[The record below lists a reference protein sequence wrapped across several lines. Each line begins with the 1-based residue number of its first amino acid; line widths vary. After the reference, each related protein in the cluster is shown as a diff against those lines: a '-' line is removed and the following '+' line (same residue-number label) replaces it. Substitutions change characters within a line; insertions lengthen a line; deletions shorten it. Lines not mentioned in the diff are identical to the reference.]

1 MFGRNLPIDEGG
13 TRFVK
18 EILLFVFLCTFA
30 LKDFAI
36 AQKKI
41 CEQRKETVRVSVDN
55 SDDPKPISHPIC
67 SIYSGIPRSLNLHS
81 SLTVSSGYS
90 TTLGPWKTD
99 ITATT
104 FCVGEPPTPNDPGNL
119 ASAWDSKWIATSKS
133 QNPFYVALPYN
144 DVAGGHTKPEAR
156 SIIPWF
162 KQAFVRDGQ
171 SVLKD
176 RWIAIRK
183 GSRVCYA
190 QWEDVGPFQVDHWQ
204 YVFGKERP
212 RPNVNRD
219 AGIDL
224 SPAVSNYLRVSGMD
238 QCDWKFVEAKGI
250 PQGPWKYRGNGLL
263 WAGNIGMMNA
273 VERFDPAKGGKPS
286 AYAAR
291 WIKQSIK
298 RLWPIRVK
306 RFVRANSC
314 ALAMR
319 GGENALRFQQPLNHR
334 QSQSIGVENAK

>member
-1 MFGRNLPIDEGG
+1 MRRQIRDTHSSQIPADEGWTG
-13 TRFVK
+13 FMK

-30 LKDFAI
+30 LEDFAI
-36 AQKKI
+36 AKEKI
-41 CEQRKETVRVSVDN
+41 RGQRKEPVRVSVGD
-55 SDDPKPISHPIC
+55 SDDSGPVSRPTFRV
-67 SIYSGIPRSLNLHS
+67 YSGVQRSLNLHG
-81 SLTVSSGYS
+81 SLTLSSGYS
-90 TTLGPWKTD
+90 AALGCWKTG

-104 FCVGEPPTPNDPGNL
+104 FWVGEPPTPNDPGNL
-119 ASAWDSKWIATSKS
+119 ASAWDPNWTATSRS

-176 RWIAIRK
+176 RWIAIRR

-204 YVFGKERP
+204 YVFGNERP

-224 SPAVSNYLRVSGMD
+224 SPAVRNYLGMSGLD
-238 QCDWKFVEAKGI
+238 RCDWKFVEAKEI
-250 PQGPWKYRGNGLL
+250 PQGPWKFRDNSRS
-263 WAGNIGMMNA
+263 WA
-273 VERFDPAKGGKPS
+273 
-286 AYAAR
+286 
-291 WIKQSIK
+291 
-298 RLWPIRVK
+298 RLIVK
-306 RFVRANSC
+306 
-314 ALAMR
+314 
-319 GGENALRFQQPLNHR
+319 
-334 QSQSIGVENAK
+334 

>member
-1 MFGRNLPIDEGG
+1 MLPDDEGP
-13 TRFVK
+13 TRFMK
-18 EILLFVFLCTFA
+18 EVVLFVFLGTFA
-30 LKDFAI
+30 LEDFAI
-36 AQKKI
+36 AKEKI
-41 CEQRKETVRVSVDN
+41 CEQRKDAVRVAVDN
-55 SDDPKPISHPIC
+55 SHDPKPISHPTF
-67 SIYSGIPRSLNLHS
+67 SVYSGVPRSLKLHS
-81 SLTVSSGYS
+81 SLTLSSGYS
-90 TTLGPWKTD
+90 ITPGPWKIG

-119 ASAWDSKWIATSKS
+119 ASAWDPNWTATSKS

-144 DVAGGHTKPEAR
+144 DLASGHTKPEAR

-204 YVFGKERP
+204 YVFGNERP

-224 SPAVSNYLRVSGMD
+224 SPAVRDYLGMSGMD
-238 QCDWKFVEAKGI
+238 QCDWKFVEAKEF
-250 PQGPWKYRGNGLL
+250 PRGPWKCRDNSLL
-263 WAGNIGMMNA
+263 RA
-273 VERFDPAKGGKPS
+273 RLFAK
-286 AYAAR
+286 
-291 WIKQSIK
+291 
-298 RLWPIRVK
+298 
-306 RFVRANSC
+306 
-314 ALAMR
+314 
-319 GGENALRFQQPLNHR
+319 
-334 QSQSIGVENAK
+334 